1 MHICF
6 CTCTKYPYIFPSNTD
21 DSNVLFHHPSIH
33 SRSLDGAFD
42 TSARNCMDCYNRLL
56 WWQCCMQA
64 HKICSD
70 DWSLFKVIMI
80 ISVYEPGKQF
90 FIDYKYIKTQQK
102 IPTSYSTFSSYV
114 LVMTA
119 IDRYQA
125 ICNPLSNCSWTPK
138 RSHIMIAVAWTIS
151 LLLCIPQTI
160 IFSTNKDEHHC
171 GAVSNTLYY
180 IRYV

>member
-1 MHICF
+1 MHLCF
-6 CTCTKYPYIFPSNTD
+6 CTSTKHPCLFPSNTD

-80 ISVYEPGKQF
+80 IYVYKQ
-90 FIDYKYIKTQQK
+90 
-102 IPTSYSTFSSYV
+102 
-114 LVMTA
+114 A
-119 IDRYQA
+119 
-125 ICNPLSNCSWTPK
+125 
-138 RSHIMIAVAWTIS
+138 
-151 LLLCIPQTI
+151 LLI
-160 IFSTNKDEHHC
+160 TN
-171 GAVSNTLYY
+171 T
-180 IRYV
+180 

>member
-1 MHICF
+1 MGTKEEYLEDLGIDYTKLWVMSAICIGTIIGNVAVILAIVARNIKVIWEHDYFNSATEFNRNIMHICF
-6 CTCTKYPYIFPSNTD
+6 CTSTKHPCLFPSKTD

-80 ISVYEPGKQF
+80 I
-90 FIDYKYIKTQQK
+90 
-102 IPTSYSTFSSYV
+102 
-114 LVMTA
+114 
-119 IDRYQA
+119 
-125 ICNPLSNCSWTPK
+125 
-138 RSHIMIAVAWTIS
+138 
-151 LLLCIPQTI
+151 
-160 IFSTNKDEHHC
+160 
-171 GAVSNTLYY
+171 
-180 IRYV
+180 

>member
-1 MHICF
+1 
-6 CTCTKYPYIFPSNTD
+6 
-21 DSNVLFHHPSIH
+21 
-33 SRSLDGAFD
+33 
-42 TSARNCMDCYNRLL
+42 MDCYNRLL

-70 DWSLFKVIMI
+70 DWSLFKVII
-80 ISVYEPGKQF
+80 IIYVYKRGKQF
-90 FIDYKYIKTQQK
+90 CCKYKETQQN
-102 IPTSYSTFSSYV
+102 IFTSCSTFSSYV

-171 GAVSNTLYY
+171 GAVSNMF
-180 IRYV
+180 

>member
-6 CTCTKYPYIFPSNTD
+6 CTCTKYPYIFPSNAD

-90 FIDYKYIKTQQK
+90 Y
-102 IPTSYSTFSSYV
+102 
-114 LVMTA
+114 
-119 IDRYQA
+119 
-125 ICNPLSNCSWTPK
+125 
-138 RSHIMIAVAWTIS
+138 
-151 LLLCIPQTI
+151 
-160 IFSTNKDEHHC
+160 
-171 GAVSNTLYY
+171 
-180 IRYV
+180 